1 MEHELPDE
9 DQMRFYLED
18 QEHHTQNL
26 MQNRR
31 EVERVIRHF
40 DIPYSSRDEKLSR
53 LAELAENRES
63 SVYELGRLSV
73 HIERLE
79 EVMQEKER
87 LRLEEEQNRETMA
100 VMENHLDWLEIEVLP
115 LHAGPENAMT
125 HDRDR

>member
-1 MEHELPDE
+1 MEHELPDD

-31 EVERVIRHF
+31 EVERVIRNF
-40 DIPYSSRDEKLSR
+40 DIPYSSRDEKLAR

-87 LRLEEEQNRETMA
+87 LRLEDEQNRETMT

-115 LHAGPENAMT
+115 LPTPSEE
-125 HDRDR
+125 DRGHER

>member
-31 EVERVIRHF
+31 EAERVIRDF
-40 DIPYSSRDEKLSR
+40 DIPYSSRDEKLAH
-53 LAELAENRES
+53 LAALADQREK

-79 EVMQEKER
+79 EVMRQKER
-87 LRLEEEQNRETMA
+87 LRLEDDQNRETMA
-100 VMENHLDWLEIEVLP
+100 VMENHLDWLEIEVRP
-115 LHAGPENAMT
+115 QPAPSDTGEFQE
-125 HDRDR
+125 R